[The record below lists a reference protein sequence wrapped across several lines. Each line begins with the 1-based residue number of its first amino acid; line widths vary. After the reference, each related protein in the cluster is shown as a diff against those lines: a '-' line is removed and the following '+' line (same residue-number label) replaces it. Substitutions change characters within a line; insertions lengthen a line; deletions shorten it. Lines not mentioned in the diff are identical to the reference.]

1 MSDAVLTLHFSLCSK
16 MPSLYQD
23 IPDWIDCA
31 WGGPYEDDEED
42 EDDYA
47 PATEHMRLPI
57 YGPVNQD
64 GVPLG
69 FLLVAG

>member
-1 MSDAVLTLHFSLCSK
+1 
-16 MPSLYQD
+16 MPWLYQD

-47 PATEHMRLPI
+47 PATEQKRLPI
-57 YGPVNQD
+57 YGPVNKD